1 MTVTDIRGGAGK
13 ASPAFIA
20 LGCVG
25 FIASAPAAAQAP
37 AEPQADDQPTQLEG
51 VTVTDTAITDGSY
64 KVDRADSPK
73 FTAPLLDTPRSVVVV
88 PAQVIKDSGSATLV
102 EALRT
107 VPGITFGAA
116 EGGNPI
122 GDRPFIRGFDAQGS
136 TFLDG
141 VRDIGAQSREVFAVD
156 SIEVVKGSDSVF
168 GGRGNAGG
176 TINVVSKLPK
186 ADNFATASASYGNAD
201 YKRITADVNYRL
213 GDMVAVRIA
222 GMWHDQDVAGRD
234 AIFQKRWGV
243 APSVTIGID
252 SPTRL
257 TAAYYH
263 LDTDELPD
271 SGIPYLYTATN
282 TPNLGY
288 SYSEPAIGTVTT
300 AGGVI
305 GKVKRST
312 FYGLKDRDFR
322 DSRTDQA
329 TLRFE
334 HDFGDHL
341 HVRNTS
347 RYSHTYQA
355 YIFLLPDDSNGN
367 VYGTTATNP
376 TVAPFNQTS
385 GGQVWRRANT
395 RYGFT
400 DSIINQT
407 DLFGTFDTGSIKH
420 SFAAGSEF
428 SWEKA
433 QRGAFVT
440 RGFVNAAGSELLSTG
455 STISPR
461 CNSATIARFYC
472 TSLFNPNP
480 NDPWVN
486 YANDMSSTPAA
497 IVKTLPIAETINRSD
512 TRAAYLSDSITI
524 TDVLIANLGVR
535 YDRFHSEV
543 EPGLPIAATSR
554 YTVARTDQEFTYQ
567 AGLVFKPT
575 KSTTLYASYATSAT
589 PPNSL
594 LGEGQEQNGF
604 IAATTTASGATGAQ
618 AAAAQAAS
626 DSLKVEKTRSFEV
639 GAKANLFEDQLSLT
653 LAAFRTDTR
662 NARSVSDAGTVAY
675 IGERR
680 TRGIEFGF
688 NGNVTNR
695 WSVFGGYTYLDA
707 IITDGGFTAFAVPA
721 VTGPGGAV
729 LVPARTI
736 VQPSVN
742 TGRRFPQ
749 TAKHSF
755 TAWSDYKVTDNI
767 TIGGGA
773 FYTSRVFGGYADNRT
788 VTGTG
793 LAAVVNPA
801 TRIIARTIPSYWRF
815 DARAGVKISDHI
827 DLAVNAQNLTNKV
840 YFNQAYTSHYA
851 SIAPGRTVFGTVNVK
866 F

>member
-1 MTVTDIRGGAGK
+1 M
-13 ASPAFIA
+13 
-20 LGCVG
+20 
-25 FIASAPAAAQAP
+25 
-37 AEPQADDQPTQLEG
+37 
-51 VTVTDTAITDGSY
+51 
-64 KVDRADSPK
+64 
-73 FTAPLLDTPRSVVVV
+73 
-88 PAQVIKDSGSATLV
+88 
-102 EALRT
+102 
-107 VPGITFGAA
+107 
-116 EGGNPI
+116 
-122 GDRPFIRGFDAQGS
+122 
-136 TFLDG
+136 
-141 VRDIGAQSREVFAVD
+141 
-156 SIEVVKGSDSVF
+156 
-168 GGRGNAGG
+168 
-176 TINVVSKLPK
+176 
-186 ADNFATASASYGNAD
+186 
-201 YKRITADVNYRL
+201 NYRL
-213 GDMVAVRIA
+213 SDMVAVRIA
-222 GMWHDQDVAGRD
+222 GVWHDQDVAGRD
-234 AIFQKRWGV
+234 AIYQKRWGV

-300 AGGVI
+300 AGGVT
-305 GKVKRST
+305 GKVRRST

-322 DSRTDQA
+322 DSKTDQA

-334 HDFGDHL
+334 HDFGDHVT
-341 HVRNTS
+341 VRNTS

-355 YIFLLPDDSNGN
+355 YIYTQPDDSQGN

-376 TVAPFNQTS
+376 AGATGSITN

-395 RYGFT
+395 RYGYT
-400 DSIINQT
+400 DSVINQT
-407 DLFGTFDTGSIKH
+407 DLYGTFDTGSIKH
-420 SFAAGSEF
+420 SFAAGNEF

-440 RGFVNAAGSELLSTG
+440 RGFVNAAGSELLSSG

-461 CNSATIARFYC
+461 CNSATIARSYC
-472 TSLFNPNP
+472 ASLFNPNP

-486 YANDMSSTPAA
+486 YASDTSNTPAA
-497 IVKTLPIAETINRSD
+497 IVKTLPIAEMINRSD
-512 TRAAYLSDSITI
+512 TRAAYLYDSITI
-524 TDVLIANLGVR
+524 TDALIANVGIR

-543 EPGLPIAATSR
+543 EPGLPINASSR
-554 YTVARTDQEFTYQ
+554 YTVSRTDEEFNYQ

-575 KSTTLYASYATSAT
+575 KNTTFYASYATSAT

-594 LGEGQEQNGF
+594 IGEGQEQNGF
-604 IAATTTASGATGAQ
+604 IASATTAAGATSTQ

-626 DSLKVEKTRSFEV
+626 NALKVEKTRSFEV
-639 GAKANLFEDQLSLT
+639 GAKANLFNDELSLT

-662 NARSVSDAGTVAY
+662 NARSTSDAGTVAF

-680 TRGIEFGF
+680 IKGIEFGF
-688 NGNVTNR
+688 NGNVTSR

-707 IITDGGFTAFAVPA
+707 IITNGGYTAFAVPA
-721 VTGPGGAV
+721 VTGAGGAV
-729 LVPARTI
+729 LMPARTI
-736 VQPSVN
+736 VQQSVN

-755 TAWSDYKVTDNI
+755 TAWSDYKVTDRI
-767 TIGGGA
+767 TVGGGA
-773 FYTSRVFGGYADNRT
+773 FYTSRVFGGYADNRA

-801 TRIIARTIPSYWRF
+801 TKIIARTIPSYWRF
-815 DARAGVKISDHI
+815 DARAGLKINDHI

-851 SIAPGRTVFGTVNVK
+851 SIAPGRTVFGTINVK